1 MISRTEM
8 KERAKTLL
16 EKERL
21 SVIVAMLIVFGIT
34 AFASAFVANVFAPA
48 SIAVSLCSFPLM
60 VGLCS
65 FVLKVQRGEEH
76 SYKDLFAFYTK
87 EHFNTVTMGM
97 IMMEAFVLLWSLLL
111 IVPGIVK
118 AYEYAMV
125 PFILAENP
133 DMQWKDVLAR
143 SSEMMKGNKWRFFV
157 FLLSFLGWILLGELT
172 CGVVLVYHA
181 LPYMALSTAVFY
193 DAIKSEQQ

>member
-1 MISRTEM
+1 MTSRTEI

-16 EKERL
+16 EKERM
-21 SVIVAMLIVFGIT
+21 SVIVAMLIVAGVT
-34 AFASAFVANVFAPA
+34 GFASAMVAKIFPA
-48 SIAVSLCSFPLM
+48 ASFLVTICALPLN
-60 VGLCS
+60 VGLCG
-65 FVLKVQRGEEH
+65 FLLKVERGEEH
-76 SYKDLFAFYTK
+76 SYRDLFAFYTK

-97 IMMEAFVLLWSLLL
+97 IMMQAFIMLWSLLL

-133 DMQWKDVLAR
+133 DMKWKDVLAR
-143 SSEMMKGNKWRFFV
+143 SSEMMKGNKWRYFV
-157 FLLSFLGWILLGELT
+157 FCLSFLGWILLGELT

-181 LPYMALSTAVFY
+181 IPFMVLSCAIFY
-193 DAIKSEQQ
+193 DVIKLEQ